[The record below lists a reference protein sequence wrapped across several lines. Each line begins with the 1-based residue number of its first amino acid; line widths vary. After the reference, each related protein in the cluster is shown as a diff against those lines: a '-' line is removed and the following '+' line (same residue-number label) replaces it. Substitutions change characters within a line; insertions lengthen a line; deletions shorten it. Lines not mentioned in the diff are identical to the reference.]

1 MQYWVG
7 RDGQDRGRENSLSPV
22 PRSQALFL
30 AIWKNS
36 RVSLGC
42 KFPKIYIEGA
52 VFP

>member
-1 MQYWVG
+1 MVRIG
-7 RDGQDRGRENSLSPV
+7 ARENSLSPV